1 MFLVRSAF
9 WLTGAFLLMAP
20 SAGMDLGQSARATGA
35 DLTRQGTSAVIGQ
48 IEAQDCASLECSIG
62 RQLVIGALTTP
73 VAPQP
78 ALAEPPSPAL
88 AFPPPRPAWA
98 Y

>member
-20 SAGMDLGQSARATGA
+20 SAGMDLGQSARETGA
-35 DLTRQGTSAVIGQ
+35 DLARQGTSAVIGQ
-48 IEAQDCASLECSIG
+48 LEAQDCASLECSIG
-62 RQLVIGALTTP
+62 RHLVIGALGTP
-73 VAPQP
+73 AAAPQP
-78 ALAEPPSPAL
+78 SL